1 MSTGQPPTKAF
12 CLTGSRCWFW
22 TGSLTYYH
30 VDRIRFGDQGT
41 PALGGSMEIRD
52 TPVGVWLIAVAPIEG
67 GDEQSAKNSI
77 LSATGLVSAWGGRN
91 ATYEK
96 YFDFFCECS
105 VDRTSVCSPIIL
117 NPAALRSPDFC
128 TVMEL
133 DALSD
138 GIFKLSFDDRS
149 RIELALRWFADSFHR
164 FDVDALL
171 SLWVALEVLTMSGT
185 NVKDTNNVLSR
196 AYCISVAR
204 ASERFLLGRLHGYRS
219 KIVHDG
225 GKGPVHHLL
234 LDYLEAVFVDCLYH
248 SLGQVVPK
256 RAYKLLSQQ
265 EHELQRIL
273 QES

>member
-1 MSTGQPPTKAF
+1 
-12 CLTGSRCWFW
+12 
-22 TGSLTYYH
+22 
-30 VDRIRFGDQGT
+30 
-41 PALGGSMEIRD
+41 MEIRD
-52 TPVGVWLIAVAPIEG
+52 TPNGVWLIATAPIVG

-91 ATYEK
+91 ATYDK

-105 VDRTSVCSPIIL
+105 VDQTSVCSPTIL
-117 NPAALRSPDFC
+117 NPAALRSPDFS

-138 GIFKLSFDDRS
+138 GISKLSFDDRS

-185 NVKDTNNVLSR
+185 NVKDTNVALSR

-204 ASERFLLGRLHGYRS
+204 ASERFLLGRLHGFRS
-219 KIVHDG
+219 KIVHRG
-225 GKGPVHHLL
+225 GRGPIHHSL

-256 RAYKLLSQQ
+256 RASKLLSQQ
-265 EHELQRIL
+265 EHELQRVL
-273 QES
+273 QAS